1 MDRRVIFALGLFLTV
16 SPAIAQP
23 QSPSGVLQAPP
34 RNQPVAPPGPTPS
47 SNPPAPAPRTTVQQ
61 VAPMASPS
69 LLGQSAPGKPTPV
82 VQPPTNTHAQ
92 KPPVAKVTPVAPKPP
107 QKPVAAAP
115 ATAASTAAAAAAA
128 AKPAV
133 PPSAPPPAVAP
144 DKPAEPGKG
153 TATGQPVP
161 RWASLRSEEVNL
173 RAGPGSRYPVEWV
186 YRRRDLPVEIER
198 EFGTWRL
205 VADQDGVKGWVDAA
219 LLVGRRNFVV
229 KGKDRTLRKSASDDA
244 NAVAILR
251 AGVVGRIRACEA
263 GKAWCEVQV
272 GEHRGWLRRDEV
284 WGIYPSEAVN

>member
-1 MDRRVIFALGLFLTV
+1 MYRRVILVLGFFLAA

-34 RNQPVAPPGPTPS
+34 KNQPAAPPGPTPTS
-47 SNPPAPAPRTTVQQ
+47 TPPSPAPRTSVQQ

-82 VQPPTNTHAQ
+82 VQPPTNMHAQ
-92 KPPVAKVTPVAPKPP
+92 KPAAAKVSPVAPKPP
-107 QKPVAAAP
+107 QKPVAA
-115 ATAASTAAAAAAA
+115 TTAAAAAATAA

-133 PPSAPPPAVAP
+133 PPPALAPPALAP

-229 KGKDRTLRKSASDDA
+229 KGKDRTLRKSAADDA
-244 NAVAILR
+244 TAVAILR
-251 AGVVGRIRACEA
+251 AGVVGRIRSCEA
-263 GKAWCEVQV
+263 TKTWCEMQV

-284 WGIYPSEAVN
+284 WGIYPNEAVN

>member
-1 MDRRVIFALGLFLTV
+1 MYRRVILALALFLAAA
-16 SPAIAQP
+16 PAIAQP

-34 RNQPVAPPGPTPS
+34 KNRPATPAGPTPA
-47 SNPPAPAPRTTVQQ
+47 SNPPAPAPRAAVQQ
-61 VAPMASPS
+61 VAPMTSPS

-92 KPPVAKVTPVAPKPP
+92 KPPAAKTPPASPKPP
-107 QKPVAAAP
+107 QKPVTTAPQTPAAP
-115 ATAASTAAAAAAA
+115 TTAAAAA
-128 AKPAV
+128 AKPV
-133 PPSAPPPAVAP
+133 VPPPAAVP
-144 DKPAEPGKG
+144 DKPVEPGKG

-173 RAGPGSRYPVEWV
+173 RAGPGSRYPVDWV

-229 KGKDRTLRKSASDDA
+229 KGKDRILRKSAADDA
-244 NAVAILR
+244 AAVAILR
-251 AGVVGRIRACEA
+251 AGVVGRIRSCEA
-263 GKAWCEVQV
+263 AKTWCEMQV

-284 WGIYPSEAVN
+284 WGTYPNEAVN